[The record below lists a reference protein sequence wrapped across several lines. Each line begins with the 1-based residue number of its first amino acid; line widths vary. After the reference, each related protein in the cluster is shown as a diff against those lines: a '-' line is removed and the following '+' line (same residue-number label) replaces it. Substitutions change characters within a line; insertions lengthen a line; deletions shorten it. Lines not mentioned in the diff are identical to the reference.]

1 MATCSVSHIMAK
13 DKATKEVNETGGSA
27 PRNIIRLGGVTF
39 DVQLLQQAL
48 DKASSDVGRF
58 PATDETERERFGRG
72 IIWKGKQVT
81 IPDTDKAR
89 AQWQAKRA
97 ETAFVAAVAKL
108 ARH

>member
-1 MATCSVSHIMAK
+1 MAK
-13 DKATKEVNETGGSA
+13 DKATKEVNETGEST

-58 PATDETERERFGRG
+58 PATDETERERFSGG
-72 IIWKGKQVT
+72 KKGEALVWKGKQVT
-81 IPDTDKAR
+81 IPDTEKAR

-97 ETAFVAAVAKL
+97 EAAFVAAVAKL